1 MDLLTKNG
9 HNLFDVASGLQKAI
23 RRGNHELAGYC
34 ANEMF
39 GRYRKYLWRRLLT
52 ISAEDCNDCITKE
65 IKALYDADEIT
76 GQDNKITGYNRT
88 KIYVAKAIVLLLKAR
103 KNRDADYF
111 ACNLMV
117 SETEQDLKI
126 LDDPKFTGFPDY
138 VYDMHT
144 KRGKARGKTNEDFIK
159 EEQEA
164 LEPKKEGFYDNESW
178 EVDNK
183 LHGHKIDVDNKF
195 PKPSKSDLIDLEIS
209 MLDEE
214 NKQGKLF

>member
-23 RRGNHELAGYC
+23 RRGNHDLAGYC

-65 IKALYDADEIT
+65 IMALYDADEIT
-76 GQDNKITGYNRT
+76 GQDNKIAGYNRT

-126 LDDPKFTGFPDY
+126 LDGSEVHRIPGLC
-138 VYDMHT
+138 VRHAHQ
-144 KRGKARGKTNEDFIK
+144 KRKGSGKKQRGLHQGRAGSLGT
-159 EEQEA
+159 QEGRV
-164 LEPKKEGFYDNESW
+164 LR
-178 EVDNK
+178 
-183 LHGHKIDVDNKF
+183 
-195 PKPSKSDLIDLEIS
+195 
-209 MLDEE
+209 
-214 NKQGKLF
+214 Q

>member
-1 MDLLTKNG
+1 MELLTKNG
-9 HNLFDVASGLQKAI
+9 HNLYDVASGLQKAI
-23 RRGNHELAGYC
+23 RRGNDQLAGYC

-52 ISAEDCNDCITKE
+52 ISAEDCNDCVTKE
-65 IKALYDADEIT
+65 IMALYEADEVT
-76 GQDNKITGYNRT
+76 GQSGKIEGYNRT

-117 SETEQDLKI
+117 SEEEKDLT
-126 LDDPKFTGFPDY
+126 LMDNPEFNGFPDY

-144 KRGKARGKTNEDFIK
+144 KKGRAMGKSNEDFIV

-164 LEPKKEGFYDNESW
+164 LHPKKEGLYDNKSW
-178 EVDNK
+178 DVDIRLN
-183 LHGHKIDVDNKF
+183 GTKIDHDYKY
-195 PKPSKSDLIDLEIS
+195 PKPSKAELIDLEAE
-209 MLDEE
+209 MLEE
-214 NKQGKLF
+214 AIGQGRLF